1 MAKLNGTGVRR
12 VLVAAGSSVR
22 RAGLEA
28 IVRADSTL
36 KLAGSV
42 PSAAVLAA
50 QARELEPDVI
60 LADLDRS
67 DPQFLS
73 TLSSWPQAGSAVPVI
88 ALIDNPNPGW
98 VSRALRT
105 GIRAILPRDAPVDEI
120 LSAIRAACAGLV
132 LLDPDV
138 TLELARHV
146 QAENRDSAPV
156 LDELTQREIEV
167 LRMLAEGLGNKQMA
181 SRLGISEHTVK
192 FHVSSI
198 LAKLGASSRTEA
210 VMLGIRMGLILL

>member
-1 MAKLNGTGVRR
+1 MAKRNGAGVRR

-28 IVRADSTL
+28 IVRANSTL

-42 PSAAVLAA
+42 PSAAMLAA
-50 QARELEPDVI
+50 QACELEPDVV
-60 LADLDRS
+60 LADLDRP

-73 TLSSWPQAGSAVPVI
+73 ALSAWSQTGSAAPVI
-88 ALIDNPNPGW
+88 ALIDNPDPGW

-132 LLDPDV
+132 LLDPEV
-138 TLELARHV
+138 TQELARHV

-156 LDELTQREIEV
+156 LDELTHREIEV
-167 LRMLAEGLGNKQMA
+167 LRMLAQGLGNKQMA
-181 SRLGISEHTVK
+181 ARLGISEHTVK

-210 VMLGIRMGLILL
+210 VTLGIRTGLILL